1 MIWSIFVE
9 TSSTMGTESEI
20 NFFFSICPD
29 FCCLLSDDGTLLQV
43 NSVWEEKFLYPTHY
57 FEGRK
62 FTDFMTPED
71 AQSVMNRYIKRI
83 SGGPSNGSIC
93 KHFDKDGKMFWVE
106 WRASFSP
113 IFHKMYAIG
122 RDVTEQVK
130 LAEDLKKAIDTKNK
144 LFSVI
149 SHDLKSQLAGLIQM
163 TGMMSDKEYN
173 FSKEELINYSSMLHT
188 SSKNLHELLENLL
201 NWSKIQRGMMLVEK
215 SELNLY
221 QLFHLA
227 LSPFKT
233 QADNKK
239 IDFHIQVPPD
249 LRMTGDEQ
257 MITSI
262 LRNLVSN
269 AIKFTPT
276 NGRVEVTAAL
286 DKDMIHI
293 EIKDSG
299 IGIPDDLRP
308 RLFKQGE
315 NVSRKGTDGEPSCG
329 LGLIITEEFVKLHHG
344 SIVFTSEINK
354 GTTFEVDLQQDY

>member
-1 MIWSIFVE
+1 
-9 TSSTMGTESEI
+9 MGTESEI
-20 NFFFSICPD
+20 NFFFNICPD
-29 FCCLLSDDGTLLQV
+29 LCCLVADNGTLLQV
-43 NSVWEEKFLYPTHY
+43 NNVWEDKFKRPLSY
-57 FEGRK
+57 FEGK
-62 FTDFMTPED
+62 LFTEFMTPED
-71 AQSVMNRYIKRI
+71 AKMVMERFTKRI
-83 SGGPSNGSIC
+83 TGGPSNGSIC
-93 KHFDKDGKMFWVE
+93 KHVDQFGKIFWVE

-163 TGMMSDKEYN
+163 TGMMSDREYN
-173 FSKEELINYSSMLHT
+173 FSKEELIQYSAMLHT

-239 IDFHIQVPPD
+239 IDFHIQVSPD

-276 NGRVEVTAAL
+276 NGCVEVTAAL
-286 DKDMIHI
+286 EKDMIHI

-299 IGIPDDLRP
+299 IGIPVDMRP
-308 RLFKQGE
+308 KLFKHGE

-344 SIVFTSEINK
+344 SIVFSSEINK
-354 GTTFEVDLQQDY
+354 GTTFEVDLQQEN